1 MSSKLVWQRSSFCN
15 ADGCVE
21 VAKADSTVFVR
32 DSKLGDDSP
41 VLVFTEDEWRVF
53 RAGMVSGEF

>member
-1 MSSKLVWQRSSFCN
+1 
-15 ADGCVE
+15 